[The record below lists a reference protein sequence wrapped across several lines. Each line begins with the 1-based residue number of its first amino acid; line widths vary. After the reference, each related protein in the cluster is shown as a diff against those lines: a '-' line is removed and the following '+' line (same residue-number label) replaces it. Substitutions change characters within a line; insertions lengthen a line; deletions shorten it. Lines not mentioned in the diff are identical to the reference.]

1 MVYGNVIVG
10 QKMDDASYCSLLDQI
25 TSLKGV
31 EIYLPISF
39 ISVLLCLA
47 AVAVVCK
54 QKLHKT
60 LVYRLAIYQV
70 LSAMEFSII
79 WIFASINQLYV
90 YASVTNATVVGNM
103 RPAIV
108 LYSLLMGS
116 SFIKLMFTV
125 WISIHLFALAVFHR
139 NLQRLERLYV
149 VSSLLIPLAV
159 TIVLLG
165 INLTSCH
172 GNSTYRWEEIIF
184 IIIFAVLVIVS
195 LLMVV
200 MGTILCHRACRR
212 RNAILSEYDKQH
224 KKALR
229 EMLPLLLYPIFFLLF
244 TIPFFGF
251 TVYDFSTLGDDIT
264 YVQYNNTTITMP
276 EYYLEAPLFF
286 ALFAPFWS
294 FTTSLLLIS
303 HLCVVRCISKKKVL
317 QFRKRV
323 QRVRQQYKTEEGSVT
338 INETTLLCQKS
349 HTHFSA
355 PTED

>member
-1 MVYGNVIVG
+1 M
-10 QKMDDASYCSLLDQI
+10 
-25 TSLKGV
+25 T
-31 EIYLPISF
+31 P
-39 ISVLLCLA
+39 
-47 AVAVVCK
+47 AVV
-54 QKLHKT
+54 LD
-60 LVYRLAIYQV
+60 
-70 LSAMEFSII
+70 SI
-79 WIFASINQLYV
+79 
-90 YASVTNATVVGNM
+90 
-103 RPAIV
+103 
-108 LYSLLMGS
+108 LMGS

-125 WISIHLFALAVFHR
+125 WISIHLFALAVFHK

-165 INLTSCH
+165 INLTGCH
-172 GNSTYRWEEIIF
+172 GYRTYRWEEIIF

-212 RNAILSEYDKQH
+212 RNALLSEYEKQH

-244 TIPFFGF
+244 TMPILGF
-251 TVYDFSTLGDDIT
+251 AVEDTIGTPEYNNT
-264 YVQYNNTTITMP
+264 YMYNNTTITMT
-276 EYYLEAPLFF
+276 EYNLVASLYF

-303 HLCVVRCISKKKVL
+303 HLCVVRCINKKKVS
-317 QFRKRV
+317 QFRNRV
-323 QRVRQQYKTEEGSVT
+323 QRVRQQYNTEEGSVT
-338 INETTLLCQKS
+338 INETTLLCHKS

-355 PTED
+355 ITED

>member
-1 MVYGNVIVG
+1 MPSWIN
-10 QKMDDASYCSLLDQI
+10 CSALNDVTGLRDF
-25 TSLKGV
+25 
-31 EIYLPISF
+31 EIFYLPISF
-39 ISVLLCLA
+39 VSVLLCLA

-60 LVYRLAIYQV
+60 LVYRLAMYQV
-70 LSAMEFSII
+70 LSAMEFSIL
-79 WIFASINQLYV
+79 WIIASINIYS
-90 YASVTNATVVGNM
+90 YAFADEVFMTTM
-103 RPAIV
+103 IV
-108 LYSLLMGS
+108 LDSLLMGS

-165 INLTSCH
+165 INLTGCH
-172 GNSTYRWEEIIF
+172 GYRTYRWEEIIF
-184 IIIFAVLVIVS
+184 IIVFAVLVIIS

-224 KKALR
+224 KKVLR
-229 EMLPLLLYPIFFLLF
+229 EILPLLLYPIFFLLF
-244 TIPFFGF
+244 TMPIFFF
-251 TVYDFSTLGDDIT
+251 AAYDFGKPGYNDT
-264 YVQYNNTTITMP
+264 YMSYNTTITMT
-276 EYYLEAPLFF
+276 EYYLVAPDVF
-286 ALFAPFWS
+286 ALFAPIWS

-303 HLCVVRCISKKKVL
+303 HLCVVRCINKKKVS
-317 QFRKRV
+317 QFRNRV
-323 QRVRQQYKTEEGSVT
+323 QRVRQQYNTEEGSVT
-338 INETTLLCQKS
+338 INETIPLCQKS
-349 HTHFSA
+349 DTHFSA

>member
-1 MVYGNVIVG
+1 
-10 QKMDDASYCSLLDQI
+10 MDIASNCILFDDLTNQ
-25 TSLKGV
+25 GAFV
-31 EIYLPISF
+31 FYLPVSC

-47 AVAVVCK
+47 TVAVVCK

-60 LVYRLAIYQV
+60 LIYRLAMYQV
-70 LSAMEFSII
+70 LSAMEFSIL
-79 WIFASINQLYV
+79 WILGFIIASYEV
-90 YASVTNATVVGNM
+90 SVTPAVVLDS
-103 RPAIV
+103 I
-108 LYSLLMGS
+108 LMGS

-125 WISIHLFALAVFHR
+125 WISIHLFALAVFHK

-165 INLTSCH
+165 INLTGCH
-172 GNSTYRWEEIIF
+172 GYRTYRWEEIIF

-212 RNAILSEYDKQH
+212 RNALLSEYEKQH

-244 TIPFFGF
+244 TMPIFGF
-251 TVYDFSTLGDDIT
+251 AVEDTIVTPEYNYT
-264 YVQYNNTTITMP
+264 YMYNNTTITGTGYNREGP
-276 EYYLEAPLFF
+276 VYF

-303 HLCVVRCISKKKVL
+303 HLCVVRCINKKKVS
-317 QFRKRV
+317 QFRNRV
-323 QRVRQQYKTEEGSVT
+323 QRVRQQYNTEGSVT

-355 PTED
+355 ITED

>member
-1 MVYGNVIVG
+1 M
-10 QKMDDASYCSLLDQI
+10 
-25 TSLKGV
+25 
-31 EIYLPISF
+31 
-39 ISVLLCLA
+39 LLCLA
-47 AVAVVCK
+47 VVAVVFK
-54 QKLHKT
+54 QTLHKT
-60 LVYRLAIYQV
+60 LVYRLAMYQV

-79 WIFASINQLYV
+79 WIIASIYIYV
-90 YASVTNATVVGNM
+90 TPLSNNVTYEVFMASI
-103 RPAIV
+103 IV
-108 LYSLLMGS
+108 LDSLLMGS
-116 SFIKLMFTV
+116 SFIKLMLTL
-125 WISIHLFALAVFHR
+125 WISIHLFALAVFHK

-165 INLTSCH
+165 INLTGCH

-212 RNAILSEYDKQH
+212 RNAVLSEYDAQH

-229 EMLPLLLYPIFFLLF
+229 EMLPLLLHPIFFLLF
-244 TIPFFGF
+244 TMPIFGF
-251 TVYDFSTLGDDIT
+251 AVYDFVTPEYNVT
-264 YVQYNNTTITMP
+264 YLHYNTTITVT
-276 EYYLEAPLFF
+276 EYNLEAPLLF

-303 HLCVVRCISKKKVL
+303 HLYVVRCISKKKVL
-317 QFRKRV
+317 QFRN
-323 QRVRQQYKTEEGSVT
+323 RQNNTEEGSIT

>member
-1 MVYGNVIVG
+1 
-10 QKMDDASYCSLLDQI
+10 MDN
-25 TSLKGV
+25 TSDCRLYSKQLSSTTICDV
-31 EIYLPISF
+31 PILF

-54 QKLHKT
+54 QRLHKT
-60 LVYRLAIYQV
+60 LVYRLAMYQV

-79 WIFASINQLYV
+79 WIIAAVNQIYPLMPV
-90 YASVTNATVVGNM
+90 NHKVSVT
-103 RPAIV
+103 PAIV
-108 LYSLLMGS
+108 LDSLLMGS

-125 WISIHLFALAVFHR
+125 WISMHLFALAVFHK
-139 NLQRLERLYV
+139 NLQRLELLYV

-165 INLTSCH
+165 INLTDCR
-172 GNSTYRWEEIIF
+172 GYRTYLREEIIF
-184 IIIFAVLVIVS
+184 IIIFAALVLVS
-195 LLMVV
+195 LVMVV

-229 EMLPLLLYPIFFLLF
+229 EMLPLFLYPIFFLLF
-244 TIPFFGF
+244 AMPLFGF
-251 TVYDFSTLGDDIT
+251 AVYDDIVTTDFSIT
-264 YVQYNNTTITMP
+264 YYNATIAQY
-276 EYYLEAPLFF
+276 ELWASSLFG
-286 ALFAPFWS
+286 LFAPFWS

-303 HLCVVRCISKKKVL
+303 HLCVVRCIKNKKLL
-317 QFRKRV
+317 QFRNRV
-323 QRVRQQYKTEEGSVT
+323 QRVRQRQYNTEVGSVT

-349 HTHFSA
+349 NTQFSA

>member
-1 MVYGNVIVG
+1 MDIDSNCIVFDYLG
-10 QKMDDASYCSLLDQI
+10 SRG
-25 TSLKGV
+25 TSV
-31 EIYLPISF
+31 FYLPVSC

-47 AVAVVCK
+47 TVAVVCK

-60 LVYRLAIYQV
+60 LIYRLAMYQV
-70 LSAMEFSII
+70 LSAMEFSIL
-79 WIFASINQLYV
+79 WIFKFIIAFCEV
-90 YASVTNATVVGNM
+90 SVT
-103 RPAIV
+103 PA
-108 LYSLLMGS
+108 LDSLLMGS

-125 WISIHLFALAVFHR
+125 WISIHLFALAVFHK

-165 INLTSCH
+165 INLTGCH
-172 GNSTYRWEEIIF
+172 GYRTYRWEGIIF

-212 RNAILSEYDKQH
+212 RNALLSEYEKQH

-244 TIPFFGF
+244 TMPIFGF
-251 TVYDFSTLGDDIT
+251 AVVDTIVTPEYNHT
-264 YVQYNNTTITMP
+264 YMYNNTTITGTGYNSEEP
-276 EYYLEAPLFF
+276 VYF

-303 HLCVVRCISKKKVL
+303 HLCVVRCINKKKVS
-317 QFRKRV
+317 QFRNRV
-323 QRVRQQYKTEEGSVT
+323 QRVRQQYNTEGSVT

-355 PTED
+355 ITED

>member
-1 MVYGNVIVG
+1 
-10 QKMDDASYCSLLDQI
+10 MDNAFNCSNLNEL
-25 TSLKGV
+25 TSLT
-31 EIYLPISF
+31 ITNLPISF
-39 ISVLLCLA
+39 VSVLLCLA

-54 QKLHKT
+54 QRLHKT
-60 LVYRLAIYQV
+60 LVYRLAMYQV
-70 LSAMEFSII
+70 LNAMEFSII
-79 WIFASINQLYV
+79 WIIAFIYGLVFPDTRLSNNETYEVFMASI
-90 YASVTNATVVGNM
+90 
-103 RPAIV
+103 IV
-108 LYSLLMGS
+108 LDSLLMGS
-116 SFIKLMFTV
+116 SFIKLMFTL

-165 INLTSCH
+165 INLAGCH
-172 GNSTYRWEEIIF
+172 GDRTYRWEEIIF

-224 KKALR
+224 KKVLR

-244 TIPFFGF
+244 TMPIFGF
-251 TVYDFSTLGDDIT
+251 TVNDFVTQEYKTTHLSH
-264 YVQYNNTTITMP
+264 NTTITMP
-276 EYYLEAPLFF
+276 EYFLDALTYF
-286 ALFAPFWS
+286 ALLAPYWS

-303 HLCVVRCISKKKVL
+303 HLCVVRCINKKKVS
-317 QFRKRV
+317 QFRNRV
-323 QRVRQQYKTEEGSVT
+323 QIVKQQNNTEEGSVT
-338 INETTLLCQKS
+338 VNETTPLRQKS

-355 PTED
+355 TTED

>member
-1 MVYGNVIVG
+1 
-10 QKMDDASYCSLLDQI
+10 MDNASYCSG
-25 TSLKGV
+25 SLNDERISLGGF
-31 EIYLPISF
+31 EFYLPVSF

-47 AVAVVCK
+47 AIAVVCK

-60 LVYRLAIYQV
+60 LVYRLAMYQV

-79 WIFASINQLYV
+79 WIIAASIFIL
-90 YASVTNATVVGNM
+90 VTFVTPRSKEVFMTSAVV
-103 RPAIV
+103 
-108 LYSLLMGS
+108 LDSLLMGS

-125 WISIHLFALAVFHR
+125 WISIHLFALAVFHK

-159 TIVLLG
+159 IIVLLTV
-165 INLTSCH
+165 NLRHCY
-172 GNSTYRWEEIIF
+172 GDRTYRWEETIF

-212 RNAILSEYDKQH
+212 RNAVLSEYDKQH

-244 TIPFFGF
+244 TMPIFGF
-251 TVYDFSTLGDDIT
+251 AVYDIHVTLD
-264 YVQYNNTTITMP
+264 YNNTTMT
-276 EYYLEAPLFF
+276 EYDLYTPILFEV
-286 ALFAPFWS
+286 FAPFWS

-303 HLCVVRCISKKKVL
+303 HLCVVRCINKKKVS
-317 QFRKRV
+317 QFRNGV
-323 QRVRQQYKTEEGSVT
+323 QRVRQQYNTEEGSVT

-355 PTED
+355 TVED